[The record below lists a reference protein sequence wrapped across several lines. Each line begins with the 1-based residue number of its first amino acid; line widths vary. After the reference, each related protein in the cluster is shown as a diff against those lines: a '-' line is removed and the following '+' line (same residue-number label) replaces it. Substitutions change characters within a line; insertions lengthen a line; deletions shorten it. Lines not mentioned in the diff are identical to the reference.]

1 MNKLIIALCLS
12 FLTFNV
18 SAATPSKDT
27 MVLPYVSV
35 LDGDTVRTFISLP
48 SPLNKLSIRMG
59 SIDTPESTWRAKCPE
74 ERALGVAAKEYLK
87 FYLKDVRLLY
97 VKNFKY
103 GTYAG
108 RIIGDIYVDLNGVM
122 VNLATVMFNAGYAKD
137 YDGRTKPK
145 WCE

>member
-1 MNKLIIALCLS
+1 MNKFIITLCLALTS
-12 FLTFNV
+12 FTINAV
-18 SAATPSKDT
+18 VPSNDT
-27 MVLPYVSV
+27 MKLPFVSV
-35 LDGDTVRTFISLP
+35 LDGDTIRTYISLP

-74 ERALGVAAKEYLK
+74 EKVLGIAAKEYLK
-87 FYLKDVRLLY
+87 FYLKDVKILY

-108 RIIGDIYVDLNGVM
+108 RIIGDIYVEISGVM
-122 VNLATVMFNAGYAKD
+122 VNLATVMLNAGYAKD